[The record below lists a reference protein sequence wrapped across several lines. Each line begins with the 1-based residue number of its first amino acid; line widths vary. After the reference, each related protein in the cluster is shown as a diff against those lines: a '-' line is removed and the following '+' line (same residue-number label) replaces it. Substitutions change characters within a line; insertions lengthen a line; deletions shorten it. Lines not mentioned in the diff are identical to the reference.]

1 MEIMN
6 RLGHCASY
14 HIVEEVETALTVEV
28 KTTVKTTQ
36 RLKPFRASRLGT
48 AWDNFDRF
56 AEILNGKNTLHDTV
70 GIAFQRRL
78 EGPSFH

>member
-14 HIVEEVETALTVEV
+14 HIVEEVETTLTVEA
-28 KTTVKTTQ
+28 KKKLLPQ
-36 RLKPFRASRLGT
+36 ELKPFRGSRLGT

-56 AEILNGKNTLHDTV
+56 AEILNGKDTLHDTV